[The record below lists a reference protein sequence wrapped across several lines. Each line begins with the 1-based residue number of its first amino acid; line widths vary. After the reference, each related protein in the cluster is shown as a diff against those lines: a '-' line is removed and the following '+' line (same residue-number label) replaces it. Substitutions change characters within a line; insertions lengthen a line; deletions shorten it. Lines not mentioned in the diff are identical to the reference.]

1 MIHEFFLTEWFFDL
15 LRWLYSVLG
24 NSYFLAIF
32 VTTLALR
39 LIQILPDISS
49 RKSQRKQ
56 AALQPELEKLQKRYQ
71 DNPQKLNQEQSK
83 LMKENGVN
91 MLSGC
96 LPMLLTLPIFFCF
109 LAAFRFWGYEQTLKL
124 TYETIISE
132 QQLAAHAEVIDWEN
146 GNSDDNW
153 AKWENTIA
161 AKTYESF
168 RFLWITNIWQP
179 DNGFKPVVSTASDV
193 KKYPKI
199 ENLVLFH
206 KGYTDLDGNTVA
218 GEDIWQTFVD
228 NGIAEGEFGSE
239 NMKLLP
245 SSEAETK
252 YDKLMSLYKRG
263 YNNGLFIL
271 PILAAGFQLLAAWL
285 PQRKQKKENPNAAQA
300 AKSMNFMMWLFPAMS
315 FYFCLTATSAFALYW
330 VLSSVFTVASSA
342 IINAILDKKPVVLT
356 PKKQEERVNPR
367 HYYSKKK

>member
-109 LAAFRFWGYEQTLKL
+109 LAAFRFWGYE
-124 TYETIISE
+124 
-132 QQLAAHAEVIDWEN
+132 AH
-146 GNSDDNW
+146 
-153 AKWENTIA
+153 
-161 AKTYESF
+161 
-168 RFLWITNIWQP
+168 L
-179 DNGFKPVVSTASDV
+179 
-193 KKYPKI
+193 
-199 ENLVLFH
+199 
-206 KGYTDLDGNTVA
+206 
-218 GEDIWQTFVD
+218 
-228 NGIAEGEFGSE
+228 
-239 NMKLLP
+239 
-245 SSEAETK
+245 
-252 YDKLMSLYKRG
+252 
-263 YNNGLFIL
+263 
-271 PILAAGFQLLAAWL
+271 
-285 PQRKQKKENPNAAQA
+285 
-300 AKSMNFMMWLFPAMS
+300 
-315 FYFCLTATSAFALYW
+315 
-330 VLSSVFTVASSA
+330 
-342 IINAILDKKPVVLT
+342 
-356 PKKQEERVNPR
+356 
-367 HYYSKKK
+367 